1 MNRRE
6 CCMKDAK
13 VLNKKGFTL
22 IELLAVIIILAVLMM
37 LAGNSV
43 INIMMNTRRSAFRT
57 EFLALLDSA
66 QLKAQSDMLG
76 GKELQKGGSTV
87 CYCIGSAC
95 SDTSKKLDTF
105 DNKGGYTGSVLV
117 TNGGSGALTFKGWM
131 YSSSYAIEEKDSTVK
146 DDSNDVVDVSS
157 AKVTTDTKR
166 MSCNK

>member
-1 MNRRE
+1 
-6 CCMKDAK
+6 MKDVK

-57 EFLALLDSA
+57 EFLSLLDSA
-66 QLKAQSDMLG
+66 QLKAQTDMLG

-87 CYCIGSAC
+87 CYGSAC
-95 SDTSKKLDTF
+95 SAESKKLDTF

-146 DDSNDVVDVSS
+146 DDSTDVVDVSS